1 MSKKIGVAEVKEHF
15 SAVISEVSLKG
26 EHFVIEKKGKPMA
39 AMVSVKELDMI
50 EVSKRREKRKGLL
63 AAIGA
68 WEDFDDLEKLVTTI
82 YEGRRKAKDR
92 GAGGLV

>member
-1 MSKKIGVAEVKEHF
+1 
-15 SAVISEVSLKG
+15 
-26 EHFVIEKKGKPMA
+26 MA

-68 WEDFDDLEKLVTTI
+68 WEDFDDLEKVVTTI

-92 GAGGLV
+92 